1 MASAPSDLGPVRG
14 RLDLEGRLVSAD
26 PPLRR
31 LQEEAGS
38 AMGKPLALP
47 QMAAIG
53 RSALK
58 LGVPLARSVIAASS
72 SEDFDLWVRAVPD
85 ADGVLLHIEGWQPRP
100 ASGPRLTVI
109 AGGRDADLA
118 QLAATGANP
127 MIRTDAEL
135 RIQSVDPSLVR
146 RLSVDL
152 TNGQPLTRFLQ
163 LLDDGDGAIPLL
175 QSLGTHQDF
184 EGQRVRV
191 RNDGED
197 MATLSGQA
205 VHGDEGRFVGF
216 EIAVALEELAAADV
230 PQVQDSSLDDAL
242 RSPLD
247 QIIAAADRIVDRADG
262 PLRSDYASYAS
273 DIAAAGRHLLSVIR
287 SMSDEQVSLADRVD
301 LIGLSREAVTLASA
315 NAEEA
320 DVAIEIDDHE
330 GPMHAHGEPRAILQ
344 ILVNILGNA
353 IRHSPAGGTVA
364 VVFDEDDKRSS
375 VTIADQ
381 GPGIERRDQQR
392 IFERYE
398 QGPGP
403 GSAGLGLAI
412 SRRLARSMGGD
423 VVLESAPGEGAR
435 FTLQLP
441 RA

>member
-14 RLDLEGRLVSAD
+14 RIDREGRLVSAD

-47 QMAAIG
+47 QLAAVG

-85 ADGVLLHIEGWQPRP
+85 ADGVLLHIEGWQARP

-118 QLAATGANP
+118 GMADTASRKVL
-127 MIRTDAEL
+127 RTDAEL
-135 RIQSVDPSLVR
+135 RIVSVDQALAR
-146 RLSVDL
+146 HLSAEF
-152 TNGQPLTRFLQ
+152 TIGQPLTRFLQ
-163 LLDDGDGAIPLL
+163 LLDNGDGTMPLL
-175 QSLGTHQDF
+175 QALGAHQDF

-191 RNDGED
+191 RNERED
-197 MATLSGQA
+197 QATLSGRA
-205 VHGDEGRFVGF
+205 VLTDDDRFDGF
-216 EIAVALEELAAADV
+216 EVEVELDGTDLPEV
-230 PQVQDSSLDDAL
+230 PQAHDSSLDDAL

-262 PLRSDYASYAS
+262 PLRSDYAAYAS

-287 SMSDEQVSLADRVD
+287 SMSEEQVEAADKVD

-320 DVAIEIDDHE
+320 EVSIEIDDHE
-330 GPMHAHGEPRAILQ
+330 GPLHGHGEPRAILQ

-353 IRHSPAGGTVA
+353 IRHSPKGGTVA